1 MAVME
6 LKKGDKVILKGFTGI
21 KLGVFEV
28 TAASKKTL
36 TITKANGEE
45 LVFDR
50 KTCKQIN
57 VEEGKERYANSIM
70 EDDGSYVKP
79 NPNKGKKKA
88 AAKAKKAEPAE
99 DQEDDV
105 VEDEE
110 DDEEEVKPAK
120 KSSKKPAKKAAKKP
134 AKEEPEEDEEDEEDD
149 EEFEEIDE

>member
-79 NPNKGKKKA
+79 NPHKGKKKA
-88 AAKAKKAEPAE
+88 AAKAKKAE
-99 DQEDDV
+99 DQEDAEA
-105 VEDEE
+105 EDEE

-120 KSSKKPAKKAAKKP
+120 KSSKKPAKKVAKKP
-134 AKEEPEEDEEDEEDD
+134 AKEELEDD
-149 EEFEEIDE
+149 EDDDEEYEEIDE